1 VSLVRRWL
9 RQHYVGLLALFVA
22 LGGTSYAASKIDTD
36 DIARNAIVSRHVA
49 KDALRS
55 KDVKNI
61 KRSDIGDRR
70 LTGADIAPDSISG
83 DQIDEESLEMTRV
96 VARFNVTPNLTLGPG
111 SNGTFELPGRWTQHA
126 NESDEFIGEATV
138 SFPGGCAQMPALH
151 GTTYG
156 YVTISIQRPDGTV
169 AAGGQ
174 VGYGGQQRMTGRLAG
189 DGEGWV
195 EPGVDTPRTLT
206 GRASR
211 TCGEP
216 PPENP
221 VLKNVRL
228 TVIGRR

>member
-1 VSLVRRWL
+1 MSLVRRWL

-22 LGGTSYAASKIDTD
+22 LGGTSYAASKIHSN

-49 KDALRS
+49 EDALRG

-61 KRSDIGDRR
+61 KRGDISDRS
-70 LTGADIAPDSISG
+70 LTAADIAPDSIG
-83 DQIDEESLEMTRV
+83 GEQTDEESLEMTRV
-96 VARFNVTPNLTLGPG
+96 VARFNVTPNLTLGPD
-111 SNGTFELPGRWTQHA
+111 SDPTFELPGRWTQHA
-126 NESDEFIGEATV
+126 NERDQFIGEATV
-138 SFPGGCAQMPALH
+138 SFPGGCAQVPAYR
-151 GTTYG
+151 GTTPG
-156 YVTISIQRPDGTV
+156 YVTISIQRPDGTL

-174 VGYGGQQRMTGRLAG
+174 VFAGQQRMTGRLTG
-189 DGEGWV
+189 SDEDWG

-216 PPENP
+216 PPEGP
-221 VLKNVRL
+221 VLEKVRL